1 MPSTIVCHSCGETN
15 PADTL
20 SCSRCHAAMP
30 SADVYSSLGAAP
42 SQSAF
47 GNAPTFSGA
56 TPPPVME
63 RGTLLAG
70 GRYEIL
76 AILGQGAMGAV
87 YKAKD
92 RELDRWVAL
101 KVIQPS
107 LVSSPSILKRFKQEL
122 ILAR

>member
-15 PADTL
+15 PDGTS
-20 SCSRCHAAMP
+20 SCVKCHARIP
-30 SADVYSSLGAAP
+30 SMDAYSSLGSAP
-42 SQSAF
+42 EQSAF
-47 GNAPTFSGA
+47 GDAPTMSGG
-56 TPPPVME
+56 TPPPVMG

-101 KVIQPS
+101 KIIQPS
-107 LVSSPSILKRFKQEL
+107 LVSSPSILKR
-122 ILAR
+122 